1 MRANPDMRAVDVAD
15 EALDRIQ
22 GGGTAVGNPGD
33 ADDKTSLLAHELTH
47 VSQQS
52 VILAGD
58 DGSEIMRYNLRDGG
72 R

>member
-1 MRANPDMRAVDVAD
+1 MSKEMKPAEIA
-15 EALDRIQ
+15 EGTLDQ
-22 GGGTAVGNPGD
+22 VTGGGTAVGNPGD

-47 VSQQS
+47 VRQS

-58 DGSEIMRYNLRDGG
+58 DGSEIMRYNLRSGG